1 MHILLRPL
9 ILAATALCPVVATAP
24 AFAETTP
31 AAPAKALAKVPAK
44 AAADIALQTA
54 FDPIGAE
61 VHQLDHNG
69 RAIFY
74 IDEGPRDGRTVV
86 FIGGAGTSLE
96 AFQLTEFARSSREAL
111 GLRVIS
117 VERNGFG
124 ESAFDPALGYDD
136 YNREILA
143 VLDHLGVGQFSV
155 MAISGG
161 GAYAAHLAAAV
172 PDRLVSLH
180 LGAAVARTLP
190 TRSEPKACA
199 EDPAA
204 IRTASEKATGNPKE
218 WWAVPGSPVLVV
230 KGWQTRAY
238 ADATRSFYIDGGGE
252 GAAALA
258 HERLLICG
266 KDAVVDAAKIT
277 APAYLYYGDADK
289 AVTPEEMR
297 QWQTALPN
305 IARATLY
312 SGEGHTVQYRHW
324 DQILA
329 DMAGYGDH
337 TVVCRAGASLLVPN
351 AEVAAD
357 EKLGICAWFEGS
369 EGRSG

>member
-1 MHILLRPL
+1 MQTFVRPL
-9 ILAATALCPVVATAP
+9 LIAASTLAPLLAVQPLFAQEPPKP
-24 AFAETTP
+24 AGEIT
-31 AAPAKALAKVPAK
+31 
-44 AAADIALQTA
+44 LQNN

-61 VHQLDHNG
+61 VHQLDQNG

-74 IDEGPRDGRTVV
+74 IDEGPRDGRVVV

-124 ESAFDPALGYDD
+124 ESAFDPALGYGD
-136 YNREILA
+136 YNAEILA
-143 VLDHLGVGQFSV
+143 VLAHLGVERFAV

-172 PDRLVSLH
+172 PDRVISLH

-190 TRSEPKACA
+190 TRSDPKACA
-199 EDPAA
+199 SDPAEVKA
-204 IRTASEKATGNPKE
+204 SSEKAVLSPKE

-230 KGWQTRAY
+230 PGWQTRAY
-238 ADATRSFYIDGGGE
+238 ADATRSFYIDGANE

-266 KDAVVDAAKIT
+266 GNAVVDAAKIT
-277 APAYLYYGDADK
+277 APTYLYYGDADK

-297 QWQTALPN
+297 QWQEALPN

-312 SGEGHTVQYRHW
+312 PDEGHTVQYRHW

-337 TVVCRAGASLLVPN
+337 TVVCREGESALVP
-351 AEVAAD
+351 AAD
-357 EKLGICAWFEGS
+357 VTPSEKLGICAWHPAE
-369 EGRSG
+369 